1 MKTWHV
7 YARFNHANTGIPM
20 DINFHD
26 PSDIPLP
33 PEEVHI
39 RELRV
44 EPLPDQ
50 RRVRI
55 FIEITPFQQKPNL
68 EIKILTKSGRE
79 AASLSIIEAI
89 DYKMQ
94 FTVHLKD
101 DSPSEDYTTTLE
113 VYYFETEESAHDP
126 GSDRDEETHQL
137 PERVKPVDER
147 QVAFTT
153 AGAQDAA

>member
-1 MKTWHV
+1 
-7 YARFNHANTGIPM
+7 M

-33 PEEVHI
+33 PEDVRI

-44 EPLPDQ
+44 EPLQDR
-50 RRVRI
+50 RRVRLL
-55 FIEITPFQQKPNL
+55 IEITPFQQKPNL
-68 EIKILTKSGRE
+68 EIKIMTATGHE

-101 DSPSEDYTTTLE
+101 ESASGEYIAELE
-113 VYYFETEESAHDP
+113 LYYFEAEQSQQDT
-126 GSDRDEETHQL
+126 GSPQDGETHQL
-137 PERVKPVDER
+137 PERIKPVDQR
-147 QVAFTT
+147 QAAFSF
-153 AGAQDAA
+153 AGSPDAAKP

>member
-1 MKTWHV
+1 
-7 YARFNHANTGIPM
+7 M

-44 EPLPDQ
+44 EPLP
-50 RRVRI
+50 VRI

-101 DSPSEDYTTTLE
+101 ANPSEDYTTTLE
-113 VYYFETEESAHDP
+113 VYYFEAEESAHDP

-147 QVAFTT
+147 QAAFTT

>member
-1 MKTWHV
+1 
-7 YARFNHANTGIPM
+7 M

-33 PEEVHI
+33 PEEIRI

-44 EPLPDQ
+44 EPLPDR
-50 RRVRI
+50 RRVRV

-68 EIKILTKSGRE
+68 EIKILTERGSE

-101 DSPSEDYTTTLE
+101 THPSTTYTAELE
-113 VYYFETEESAHDP
+113 VYYFEPDP
-126 GSDRDEETHQL
+126 TAKTPDTAREGEIHQL
-137 PERVKPVDER
+137 PERINPVDKR
-147 QVAFTT
+147 QITFTFT
-153 AGAQDAA
+153 GAEDASQP

>member
-1 MKTWHV
+1 
-7 YARFNHANTGIPM
+7 M

-33 PEEVHI
+33 PEDVRI

-44 EPLPDQ
+44 EPLQDR
-50 RRVRI
+50 RRVRLL
-55 FIEITPFQQKPNL
+55 IEITPFQQKPNL
-68 EIKILTKSGRE
+68 EIKIMTATGHE

-101 DSPSEDYTTTLE
+101 ESASGEYIAESSPLTSARQHSRSPVLRMLPSPSSPIIITQNIT
-113 VYYFETEESAHDP
+113 
-126 GSDRDEETHQL
+126 Q
-137 PERVKPVDER
+137 
-147 QVAFTT
+147 
-153 AGAQDAA
+153 